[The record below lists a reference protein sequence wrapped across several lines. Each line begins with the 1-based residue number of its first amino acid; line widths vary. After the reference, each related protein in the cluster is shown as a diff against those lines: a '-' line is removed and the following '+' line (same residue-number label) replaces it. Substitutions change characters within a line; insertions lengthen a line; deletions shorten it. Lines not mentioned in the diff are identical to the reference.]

1 MAVSHTCGK
10 LFSAVPT
17 LLLFS
22 LGFVLGMTYNSRFPT
37 FYSPSVA
44 PSSPTPAPLPPGPK
58 TLIHKSRVGTLP
70 GVAQRHAQHD
80 RRGAAVVGIHDAQ
93 GCLFIRSWRERQED
107 LPAAAAA
114 VVAEVAR
121 GTRRAVLHLRAHRS
135 FLHRLAAGGHRH
147 RLLRPHDPKP
157 SQVTSS

>member
-58 TLIHKSRVGTLP
+58 TLIHKSRIGTFP
-70 GVAQRHAQHD
+70 GAAQRHAQHD

-93 GCLFIRSWRERQED
+93 GCFLVPGERAKRTCRCGRCGRSCS
-107 LPAAAAA
+107 
-114 VVAEVAR
+114 R
-121 GTRRAVLHLRAHRS
+121 GTKGCTPFTCTPILPTPARRRRTPTPS
-135 FLHRLAAGGHRH
+135 STAA
-147 RLLRPHDPKP
+147 
-157 SQVTSS
+157 